1 MKIINNLEELELLY
15 DPPIVRSVKKVTPVI
30 TPLYRQWIEA
40 SRFLVMATVGE
51 EGCDSSPRGDIDNL
65 VKITDMHTIWLPDWR
80 GNNRLDSLRNIVRD
94 GRISLMFMVNG
105 CNNVVRVNGN
115 AVLTIDQQA
124 RNKFLRNNKAPKT
137 VIVVNV
143 KEVYFQ
149 CAKALMRS
157 DLWNAESTS
166 GSLPSAGDFTKE
178 QDNTFDSKSYDD
190 GYDEYAKK
198 ILW

>member
-15 DPPIVRSVKKVTPVI
+15 DPPVERSIKKVTPVI
-30 TPLYRQWIEA
+30 TPLYRQWIES

-51 EGCDSSPRGDIDNL
+51 EGCDASPRGDIDSL
-65 VKITDMHTIWLPDWR
+65 VKIPDMNTIWLPDWR

-105 CNNVVRVNGN
+105 CNNVVRINGN
-115 AVLTIDQQA
+115 AVLAADEQT
-124 RNKFLRNNKAPKT
+124 RYTFLRNDKAPKT
-137 VIVVNV
+137 VIVVTV
-143 KEVYFQ
+143 VEVYFQ

-157 DLWNAESTS
+157 DLWNAEHSS
-166 GSLPSAGDFTKE
+166 VSLPSAGDFSKE
-178 QDNTFDSKSYDD
+178 QDNSFDSKSYDD